1 MKRYMFDV
9 IKLSFLFLCCIFLF
23 YIGLR
28 ALHDEYERYHR
39 YDEPEGQAVKVFLEE
54 QKVMDYI
61 YLFFQL
67 GD

>member
-1 MKRYMFDV
+1 MKRYIFDV
-9 IKLSFLFLCCIFLF
+9 VKLFILFVCCIFLF
-23 YIGLR
+23 YVGLR